1 MNSLLAIAHHLAAFA
16 VVAALAVELV
26 LLRGPIDA
34 AVARRLVRAD
44 AVYGIAAA
52 IVVAAGVLR
61 VEYFEKGFDYYQHSL
76 PFLLKLALF
85 ALFALAG
92 LVSIAPTRQFLA
104 WRRQARQGLAP
115 TADAGTLQRLRGLVH
130 VELVALAGVIA
141 CAALAARGV
150 GMLD

>member
-1 MNSLLAIAHHLAAFA
+1 MNSLLAIVHHLAAFA

-26 LLRGPIDA
+26 LLRGPVDA
-34 AVARRLVRAD
+34 AVARRLVRTD

-61 VEYFEKGFDYYQHSL
+61 AVYFEKGLDYYQHSL
-76 PFLLKLALF
+76 PFLFKLG
-85 ALFALAG
+85 LFALAG

-104 WRRQARQGLAP
+104 WRRQARQGFEP
-115 TADAGTLQRLRGLVH
+115 TAATQRRLRGLVH
-130 VELVALAGVIA
+130 VELVALGGVIA

>member
-16 VVAALAVELV
+16 VVAALAVELA
-26 LLRGPIDA
+26 LLRGPVDA
-34 AVARRLVRAD
+34 AVARRLVRTD

-61 VEYFEKGFDYYQHSL
+61 AVYFEKGSDYYQHAL
-76 PFLLKLALF
+76 PFLLKL

-115 TADAGTLQRLRGLVH
+115 AADAGTLRRLRGLVH

-150 GMLD
+150 GMLG